1 MRRDPMRWGFLGL
14 CLGLFW
20 GLGTVYADSIRPSAI
35 AGYWYPQEPAQL
47 QEIIDQLLKQAG
59 PAPSPPPTELRALVS
74 PHAGYQYSGATAAKG
89 YIQLQGRALK
99 RVIAVGPAHGGGFRG
114 LAIPE
119 ASHYAT
125 PLGSIPLDTAAI
137 ATLRAS
143 PLVHG
148 DEAIRLGEHSLEIQL
163 PFLQRS
169 LAPGWQLLPV
179 LVGVMEEQDYAA
191 AAELLRPLLDDTSLL
206 LISGDFTHYGPRYDY
221 LPFPPDQ
228 QLPER
233 LRNLDLGAFEFITK
247 QDAPGLAEYHRR
259 TGITACG
266 LSPLLILVH
275 LLNPGSK
282 VELIQ
287 YDTSGALTQQWDHS
301 VSYLSIGVY
310 DPAPLSKAAAPKRAE
325 TAPTP
330 ELLPW
335 LHRLAR
341 IAVIDAVLPQ
351 SGIAADYE
359 RLLAEMPEAGRQPS
373 GAFVTL
379 KKHGELRGC
388 IGYILPKEPLYRAV
402 ILNGLNA
409 AQQDYRFPPVQ
420 PEELKELELTVSVLS
435 PPQSIPSVE
444 DFQPGVH
451 GIILHKEGRSAV
463 FLPEVARE
471 QGWNRE
477 QTLSHLARKAGLP
490 EDAWKEGAAFEVFT
504 TQHFEAPLAVNP

>member
-1 MRRDPMRWGFLGL
+1 MRRDRMRGGWLGF
-14 CLGLFW
+14 CLGMLCW
-20 GLGTVYADSIRPSAI
+20 MGTAGAESIRASAI
-35 AGYWYPQEPAQL
+35 AGYWYPAESAQL
-47 QEIIDQLLKQAG
+47 QEIIDKLLQQAG
-59 PAPSPPPTELRALVS
+59 PAPSPPSTELRALVS
-74 PHAGYQYSGATAAKG
+74 PHAGYQYSGVTAAKG
-89 YIQLQGRALK
+89 YALVQGRTVK
-99 RVIAVGPAHGGGFRG
+99 RVVVLGPAHAGGFRG

-119 ASHYAT
+119 ADEYAT
-125 PLGSIPLDTAAI
+125 PLAKIPLDKEAI
-137 ATLRAS
+137 SSLRTS

-148 DEAIRLGEHSLEIQL
+148 DEVIRPGEHSLEIQL

-169 LAPGWQLLPV
+169 LAPGWKLLPI
-179 LVGVMEEQDYAA
+179 LVGVMEEKDYAA
-191 AAELLRPLLDDTSLL
+191 AAELLRPLLDDDSLL
-206 LISGDFTHYGPRYDY
+206 LISSDFTHYGPRYDY
-221 LPFPPDQ
+221 LPFPTDQ

-233 LRNLDLGAFEFITK
+233 LRRLDLGAFEYIDK
-247 QDAPGLAEYHRR
+247 QDAPGLLDYHRR

-275 LLNPGSK
+275 LLNPTSR

-287 YDTSGALTQQWDHS
+287 YDTSGALTGHWDHS
-301 VSYLSIGVY
+301 VSYLSIAIQ
-310 DPAPLSKAAAPKRAE
+310 DAEPLSKTSAPKRAE
-325 TAPTP
+325 AVPP
-330 ELLPW
+330 QELLPL
-335 LHRLAR
+335 LHQLAR

-351 SGIAADYE
+351 SGASRDYE
-359 RLLAEMPEAGRQPS
+359 PLLAALPEAGRQPS

-402 ILNGLNA
+402 ILNSINA

-435 PPQSIPSVE
+435 PPQAIASAA

-463 FLPEVARE
+463 FLPEVATE

-477 QTLSHLARKAGLP
+477 QTLSHLARKAGLA
-490 EDAWKEGAAFEVFT
+490 EDAWKEGASFEVFT
-504 TQHFEAPLAVNP
+504 TQHFEAPLGVNP